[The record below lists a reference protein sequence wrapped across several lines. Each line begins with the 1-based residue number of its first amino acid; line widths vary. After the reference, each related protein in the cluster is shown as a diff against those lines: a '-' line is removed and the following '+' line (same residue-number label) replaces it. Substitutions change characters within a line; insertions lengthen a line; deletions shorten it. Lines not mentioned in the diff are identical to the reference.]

1 MAKEVGIRN
10 IDELRQFSGNLK
22 DLGVQMSQIFHNA
35 ELHLR
40 HVSEGWDDEKNAK
53 FAEEFSE
60 EVRKIDV
67 LSQKMIEH
75 AAYLNRLCDIAEQYK
90 SMR

>member
-22 DLGVQMSQIFHNA
+22 NLGSQMSQIFHNA
-35 ELHLR
+35 ENHLR

-60 EVRKIDV
+60 EVRNIDV
-67 LSQKMIEH
+67 LWQKMIEH
-75 AAYLNRLCDIAEQYK
+75 AAYLNRLCDIQEQYK

>member
-1 MAKEVGIRN
+1 MAQEIGIRN

-22 DLGVQMSQIFHNA
+22 NLGNQMSQIFHNA
-35 ELHLR
+35 ENNLR
-40 HVSEGWDDEKNAK
+40 HVSEGWHDEKNEK
-53 FAEEFSE
+53 FSDEFSV
-60 EVRKIDV
+60 EVKNIDT

-75 AAYLNRLCDIAEQYK
+75 AEYLDRLCNIAEEYK

>member
-22 DLGVQMSQIFHNA
+22 NLGSQMSQIFHNA
-35 ELHLR
+35 DNHLR

-60 EVRKIDV
+60 EVRNIDV

-75 AAYLNRLCDIAEQYK
+75 AAYLNRLCDIQEQYK

>member
-1 MAKEVGIRN
+1 MAKDVGIRN

-22 DLGVQMSQIFHNA
+22 NLGSQN
-35 ELHLR
+35 HLR

-53 FAEEFSE
+53 FAEEFSV
-60 EVRKIDV
+60 EVRNIDT

-75 AAYLNRLCDIAEQYK
+75 AAYLNRLCDIQEQYK

>member
-1 MAKEVGIRN
+1 MAQDIGIKN

-22 DLGVQMSQIFHNA
+22 NLGSQMSQILHNA
-35 ELHLR
+35 ENHLR
-40 HVSEGWDDEKNAK
+40 HVSEGWHDEKNDK
-53 FAEEFSE
+53 FSEEFSE
-60 EVRKIDV
+60 EVRKIDA

-75 AAYLNRLCDIAEQYK
+75 SAYLDKLCAIAESYK

>member
-22 DLGVQMSQIFHNA
+22 NLGSQMSQIFHNA
-35 ELHLR
+35 ENHLR
-40 HVSEGWDDEKNAK
+40 HMSEGWDAEKNAK

-60 EVRKIDV
+60 EVRNIDV

-75 AAYLNRLCDIAEQYK
+75 AAYLNRLCDIQEQYK

>member
-22 DLGVQMSQIFHNA
+22 NLGSQMTQIFHNA
-35 ELHLR
+35 ENHLR
-40 HVSEGWDDEKNAK
+40 HVSEGWDDAKNAK
-53 FAEEFSE
+53 FTEEFSE
-60 EVRKIDV
+60 EVRNIDV

-75 AAYLNRLCDIAEQYK
+75 AAYLNRLCDIQEQYK

>member
-1 MAKEVGIRN
+1 MAKDVGIKN

-22 DLGVQMSQIFHNA
+22 NLGTQMSQIFHNA
-35 ELHLR
+35 ENHLR

-53 FAEEFSE
+53 FAEEFSA
-60 EVRKIDV
+60 EVRNIDI

-75 AAYLNRLCDIAEQYK
+75 AAYLNRLCDIQEQYK

>member
-1 MAKEVGIRN
+1 MAQDVGIRN

-22 DLGVQMSQIFHNA
+22 DLGSQMSQISM
-35 ELHLR
+35 E
-40 HVSEGWDDEKNAK
+40 VKN
-53 FAEEFSE
+53 
-60 EVRKIDV
+60 IDA

-75 AAYLNRLCDIAEQYK
+75 ATYLDRLCTIAEEYK

>member
-1 MAKEVGIRN
+1 MAKEVAIRN

-22 DLGVQMSQIFHNA
+22 NLGTQLSQIFHNA
-35 ELHLR
+35 ENHLR

-60 EVRKIDV
+60 EVRNIDA

-75 AAYLNRLCDIAEQYK
+75 SAYLDRLCNIQEEYK

>member
-22 DLGVQMSQIFHNA
+22 NIGSQMSQIFHNA
-35 ELHLR
+35 ENHLR

-60 EVRKIDV
+60 EVRNIDV

-75 AAYLNRLCDIAEQYK
+75 AAYLNRLCDIQEQYK

>member
-22 DLGVQMSQIFHNA
+22 NLGSQMSQIFHNA
-35 ELHLR
+35 ENHLR

-60 EVRKIDV
+60 EVRNIDV

-75 AAYLNRLCDIAEQYK
+75 AAYLNRLCDIQEQYK
-90 SMR
+90 NMR

>member
-1 MAKEVGIRN
+1 MAKDVGIRN

-22 DLGVQMSQIFHNA
+22 NIGSQMSQIFHSA
-35 ELHLR
+35 ENHLR
-40 HVSEGWDDEKNAK
+40 QVSEGWDDEKNAK
-53 FAEEFSE
+53 FAEDFRT
-60 EVRKIDV
+60 EVRNIDV

-75 AAYLNRLCDIAEQYK
+75 ADYLNRLCDIQEQYK